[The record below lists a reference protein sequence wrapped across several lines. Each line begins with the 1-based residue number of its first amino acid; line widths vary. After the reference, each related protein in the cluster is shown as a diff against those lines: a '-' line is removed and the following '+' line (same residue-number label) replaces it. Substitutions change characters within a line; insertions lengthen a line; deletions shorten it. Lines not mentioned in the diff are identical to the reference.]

1 MVMIYGLYIYI
12 CIDKGTR
19 WWSPFQVSSLQ
30 IRTQLHIFVDMIWSF
45 NQWQVKDPNWH
56 GSRKHQPVYIPSRET
71 RTTCFFCQAKE
82 LTVTVDSPWGGRNQ
96 QGGFDMDV
104 NADSE
109 EISSRGLGWSLE
121 GWKGGEMR
129 HLVGYNQGFR
139 VSLELVINIQVIL
152 EEPNIA
158 QETKGMFCSPISIG
172 SNFKFQPGWFEKLV
186 RELLVRVL
194 FQVYPQVI
202 LFGCPFL
209 GIPISCFAR
218 IILDHSKPY
227 RWPLRLGAAAE
238 SANLWKKI
246 RLQHQLV
253 HLTWCYERKPGW
265 LGYIVFFFK

>member
-1 MVMIYGLYIYI
+1 MVVTFSGVVPPNSHPAPHF
-12 CIDKGTR
+12 R
-19 WWSPFQVSSLQ
+19 W
-30 IRTQLHIFVDMIWSF
+30 HDMIIQPMTS
-45 NQWQVKDPNWH
+45 K
-56 GSRKHQPVYIPSRET
+56 GSQLAWVPEAPASVYTLSWNT
-71 RTTCFFCQAKE
+71 YYVFFCQAKE

-104 NADSE
+104 NAETE

-158 QETKGMFCSPISIG
+158 QETKGMFCSPISNG
-172 SNFKFQPGWFEKLV
+172 SNFKFQPGWFLTGEYL
-186 RELLVRVL
+186 LLVRVL

-202 LFGCPFL
+202 LCGCPFL

-218 IILDHSKPY
+218 IILDHWKPY
-227 RWPLRLGAAAE
+227 RWPLRLGAASFQQLSEKSE
-238 SANLWKKI
+238 SLQKRYGMPAPVGASHTMSRKKAW
-246 RLQHQLV
+246 LV
-253 HLTWCYERKPGW
+253 GFYS
-265 LGYIVFFFK
+265 FFVYKH